1 MKVVGDLMV
10 FQQKAEEI
18 TVREA
23 MTRIES
29 AREQDRE
36 SALKLM
42 ALRMASQKYLWGL
55 AQKNGWTRFVDESQ
69 HKVLFPGTS
78 SQHWIDYACNGMD
91 FFSQRVEP
99 LWKRGMAR
107 MSEQEKVSFVEW
119 TTEWKQNLEELH
131 RVWAQRIESAWSERA
146 HGILEKLLQEYESE
160 NKLTNSTQNARR
172 EFYRAQEDAAAATG
186 QLATFE
192 SDNEFVQTRR
202 LIEMRDACM
211 NEKHALEQQWKEEWG
226 LIAPIFEI
234 LSNEAT
240 TVQEMELSH
249 VQMLTNYVKNPV
261 HARARDPHAA
271 VLKRLIELTLHEV
284 EKNEWPLPTAQM
296 QEYDRRLRKA
306 LQEKFFERMFWK
318 SNELEVESQQLQKEL
333 QGKESYRQWVS
344 LRSMAIQ
351 AKQEEEKWSKLW
363 REGEAQTALQRKRVQ
378 QAAEELN
385 TIIATRAH
393 WRVVV

>member
-1 MKVVGDLMV
+1 MEAAGDLMV

-55 AQKNGWTRFVDESQ
+55 AQKKGWTRFVDESQ
-69 HKVLFPGTS
+69 HKILFPGTS
-78 SQHWIDYACNGMD
+78 SQHWIDYARNGMD
-91 FFSQRVEP
+91 FFSQHVEP
-99 LWKRGMAR
+99 QWNRGTTR
-107 MSEQEKVSFVEW
+107 MNEQEKISFMEW

-146 HGILEKLLQEYESE
+146 HGALEKLQQEYESE
-160 NKLTNSTQNARR
+160 NKLKSAAQHARR
-172 EFYRAQEDAAAATG
+172 EFYRTQEAATDAAS
-186 QLATFE
+186 QLAAFE
-192 SDNEFVQTRR
+192 SDPQFMQTRR

-211 NEKHALEQQWKEEWG
+211 NEKQTLEQQWKEEWEAV
-226 LIAPIFEI
+226 APILEI
-234 LSNEAT
+234 LSNEAM
-240 TVQEMELSH
+240 TVQEMERSH

-261 HARARDPHAA
+261 QARARDPHAA
-271 VLKRLIELTLHEV
+271 VLKRLIELALHEV

-296 QEYDRRLRKA
+296 QEYERRLRHA

-318 SNELEVESQQLQKEL
+318 GNELEVESQQLQKEL
-333 QGKESYRQWVS
+333 QGREDYRKWIS
-344 LRSMAIQ
+344 LRSIAMQ
-351 AKQEEEKWSKLW
+351 SKKEEENWNQAW
-363 REGEAQTALQRKRVQ
+363 HEGEAQAALQHKRAQHAV
-378 QAAEELN
+378 EELN
-385 TIIATRAH
+385 SILAARAH
-393 WRVVV
+393 WQVVI